1 MKSRV
6 HWATAWIIGVAVPVV
21 GAQDLPSR
29 AIEAASIRPA
39 SFPSESY
46 FQGWSSFGGICVV
59 GARTPAPS
67 GNRLTLPKM
76 TLCSLIAMAY
86 DVQDYRISGAPAWM
100 MKVEQSNYYDVQIK
114 AEGADALSMEQARG
128 LLRTLLAD
136 RFQLKLHRDTKTF
149 PIYELAVAK
158 SGAKLKEVLPGDPTR
173 TGVSIRS
180 FLVMI
185 SDFVDRPIVD
195 KTGLTGTHYQ
205 SQFDTKELRE
215 QLTEGIKPVPSVF
228 HAVEEQLGLTLKSAN
243 DSMDVLVIDRAE
255 RPSAN

>member
-1 MKSRV
+1 MKDRAT
-6 HWATAWIIGVAVPVV
+6 WAAVWIIAVGGPVV
-21 GAQDLPSR
+21 RAQDVPPR

-39 SFPSESY
+39 AFPSDSY
-46 FQGWSSFGGICVV
+46 FQGWTSFGGICVV

-114 AEGADALSMEQARG
+114 AEGADALSLDQARG

-136 RFQLKLHRDTKTF
+136 RFQLKLHHDTKTF

-158 SGAKLKEVLPGDPTR
+158 SGSKLKEVLPGDPAR

-180 FLVMI
+180 FLVMM
-185 SDFVDRPIVD
+185 SDFVDRPVID

-215 QLTEGIKPVPSVF
+215 QLAEGIKPVPSVF
-228 HAVEEQLGLTLKSAN
+228 HAVEEQLGLTLKPAN
-243 DSMDVLVIDRAE
+243 DSMDVVVIDRAE
-255 RPSAN
+255 KPSAN